1 MAEDQEKIERIKS
14 NLRSY
19 LNAQPSG
26 PDAEQAKR
34 ILVNLQAN
42 APSLPSPRAPSES
55 MSDVDL
61 GIESGPRVTYDSTAG
76 APGTRSMA
84 LPGGSNEASMH
95 AGPAPRAHET
105 TELEGDP
112 IAQEI
117 VGQAMTMPLLHVA
130 GLGMS
135 SLGRKLMEPA
145 ASKFANTVMDVDRDA
160 IVKGGSM
167 AGEKV
172 GAALDKIERMKT
184 AAPERA
190 SFLDAEKEK
199 ILNGAMSAA
208 PDASTAD
215 MGMLG
220 HLLPLVG
227 HGPTGLALRA
237 AAAAPAAAGDLAG
250 RGLIRAG
257 QGMAMPLSL
266 AGNPLLQA
274 ATGRE

>member
-14 NLRSY
+14 NLRTY
-19 LNAQPSG
+19 LRDQPSG

-42 APSLPSPRAPSES
+42 APSLPSPSRQ
-55 MSDVDL
+55 MKNQSDVDL
-61 GIESGPRVTYDSTAG
+61 GIESGPLVGAMPQSGTFGPPTAG
-76 APGTRSMA
+76 KPLQIQGGTNDTA
-84 LPGGSNEASMH
+84 TPPTH
-95 AGPAPRAHET
+95 PT

-112 IAQEI
+112 MAREI
-117 VGQAMTMPLLHVA
+117 VGQAMTMPLLHMA
-130 GLGMS
+130 GLGLS
-135 SLGRKLMEPA
+135 GIGRKMMEPA
-145 ASKFANTVMDVDRDA
+145 ASKLANTVMDVDREA

-172 GAALDKIERMKT
+172 GAALDKIKRLRE

-190 SFLDAEKEK
+190 PFLDAEEEK
-199 ILNGAMSAA
+199 ILDQATAGAPPAD
-208 PDASTAD
+208 DAH
-215 MGMLG
+215 GMLG
-220 HLLPLVG
+220 HLLPLAG

-237 AAAAPAAAGDLAG
+237 AAAAPAALGDVAG
-250 RGLIRAG
+250 RGLVRAG

-266 AGNPLLQA
+266 AGSPLLQA